1 MLARCVSARPDW
13 SAQEQKNYAEMV
25 RILCDAVE
33 PAATDAVRDKNDN
46 PVLGT
51 LMASGAEY
59 LITGDKDLL
68 ALAAEFPI
76 ITPARFL
83 QRHGA

>member
-1 MLARCVSARPDW
+1 M
-13 SAQEQKNYAEMV
+13 
-25 RILCDAVE
+25 RILCDVVE

-51 LMASGAEY
+51 LIAAGAEY

-68 ALAAEFPI
+68 ALSAEFPI
-76 ITPARFL
+76 ITPAQFL
-83 QRHGA
+83 QRHGD